1 MIHCCRLCGVAEKE
15 SFWEVLLRKDAGGV
29 SVVTRVS
36 EAFSGFFFLSFV
48 SGVGF
53 LDSNQLLYPCHFLY
67 PPTLE
72 GRSGGRETLPGA

>member
-53 LDSNQLLYPCHFLY
+53 FRLKPAAISMSLSI
-67 PPTLE
+67 PTNT
-72 GRSGGRETLPGA
+72 GG